1 MKENMIAVGSYLF
14 AGLLSFALL
23 VAAAKYLNEDPSVPV
38 TAASQDASPL
48 LTVTEHAYFFT
59 SAFKYFFQ

>member
-23 VAAAKYLNEDPSVPV
+23 VAAAFTLNYLNGSRFYNP
-38 TAASQDASPL
+38 
-48 LTVTEHAYFFT
+48 FI
-59 SAFKYFFQ
+59 

>member
-23 VAAAKYLNEDPSVPV
+23 VAAAKHLNEDPSVPV
-38 TAASQDASPL
+38 TAASQDAAAQS
-48 LTVTEHAYFFT
+48 VDEG
-59 SAFKYFFQ
+59 K

>member
-38 TAASQDASPL
+38 TAASQDAATQS
-48 LTVTEHAYFFT
+48 VDEE
-59 SAFKYFFQ
+59 K

>member
-23 VAAAKYLNEDPSVPV
+23 VAAAKYLNDEPSVPV
-38 TAASQDASPL
+38 TAASQDAAAQS
-48 LTVTEHAYFFT
+48 VDEG
-59 SAFKYFFQ
+59 K

>member
-23 VAAAKYLNEDPSVPV
+23 VAAAKYLNDEPSIPV
-38 TAASQDASPL
+38 TAASQDAAVLS
-48 LTVTEHAYFFT
+48 VNEG
-59 SAFKYFFQ
+59 K

>member
-1 MKENMIAVGSYLF
+1 MKENMIAVSSDLF

-38 TAASQDASPL
+38 TAAAQDAVALS
-48 LTVTEHAYFFT
+48 VNEG
-59 SAFKYFFQ
+59 K